1 MESCVQSENFT
12 GWEARCLRSAE
23 GELGRER
30 VRTKPVG
37 RRRRDGR
44 IARSDV
50 GEKIEYE
57 RRVVARREMDRVSF
71 RPPRP
76 NQGHARRQETTVC
89 DFGGWGRGAAVDQ
102 DGKRHWGLRMGAG
115 FAANRLCGA

>member
-1 MESCVQSENFT
+1 MEGGVQSENLT
-12 GWEARCLRSAE
+12 GREARCLRSAE
-23 GELGRER
+23 SEVGRKC
-30 VRTKPVG
+30 VRTKFGDRG
-37 RRRRDGR
+37 RR
-44 IARSDV
+44 
-50 GEKIEYE
+50 E
-57 RRVVARREMDRVSF
+57 RRITSPDIGKEIEQEWGVVARREMDRVSF

-76 NQGHARRQETTVC
+76 NQRHARRQETAVC